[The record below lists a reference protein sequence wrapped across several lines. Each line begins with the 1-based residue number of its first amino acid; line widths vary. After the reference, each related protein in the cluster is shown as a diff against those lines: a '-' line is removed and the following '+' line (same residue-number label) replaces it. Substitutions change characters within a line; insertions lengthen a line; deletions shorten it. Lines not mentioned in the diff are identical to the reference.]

1 MYMTIKI
8 SKFLSDDAI
17 LEALGVRIARR
28 RLSRQMTQA
37 ALAEEAGLS
46 KRTVERIEGGGTSQ
60 LLSLIRVL
68 RVLDLLN
75 GLDLLVPDTGPR
87 PMDLL
92 KLKGKQRQRAR
103 SKPAEDQAR
112 EPWSWGE
119 SK

>member
-1 MYMTIKI
+1 MEI
-8 SKFLSDDAI
+8 SKLLSDDAI
-17 LEALGVRIARR
+17 LEALGNRIARC

-68 RVLDLLN
+68 RVLDLLS
-75 GLDLLVPDTGPR
+75 GLDQLVPDTGPR

-103 SKPAEDQAR
+103 SKPAADPAS

-119 SK
+119 P

>member
-1 MYMTIKI
+1 MTIEI

-17 LEALGVRIARR
+17 LEALGNRIARR

-46 KRTVERIEGGGTSQ
+46 KRTVERIEAGGTSQ

-68 RVLDLLN
+68 RVLDLLS

-103 SKPAEDQAR
+103 SKSAADQAR

-119 SK
+119 SQ